1 MYNITVCSG
10 IIIENVSINLFA
22 TDEQLR
28 DVGLYYVIIFQTEIF
43 STNQIIFILCDHL
56 FFNELHV
63 KPLCRPWKTK
73 QPSDRLICITK
84 VDVKDYFLQDI

>member
-1 MYNITVCSG
+1 MASMASSCKSSSVMCSG

-43 STNQIIFILCDHL
+43 PTTRLFSYYAIICFLMSFMSNHSVDHEKQTN
-56 FFNELHV
+56 
-63 KPLCRPWKTK
+63 
-73 QPSDRLICITK
+73 
-84 VDVKDYFLQDI
+84 LQTD

>member
-28 DVGLYYVIIFQTEIF
+28 DVGLYYVIIFK
-43 STNQIIFILCDHL
+43 L
-56 FFNELHV
+56 
-63 KPLCRPWKTK
+63 K
-73 QPSDRLICITK
+73 
-84 VDVKDYFLQDI
+84 YFLQTKLFSYYSIICFLMSSMSNHSVDHEKQTNLQTD